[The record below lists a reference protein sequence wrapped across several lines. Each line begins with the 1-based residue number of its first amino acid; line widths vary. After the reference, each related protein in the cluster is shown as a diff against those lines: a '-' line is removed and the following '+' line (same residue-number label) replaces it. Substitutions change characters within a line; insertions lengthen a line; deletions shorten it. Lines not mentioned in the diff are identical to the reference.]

1 MCSAR
6 NGGATTKGDTGP
18 HPWLGFFLESQMETE
33 VSRAMPTYEYRCP
46 EGHRFELVQ
55 KMSEE
60 PRAKCPEC
68 GAESERLLSAGAG
81 FLFKGGGFYTT
92 DYRSDSYKKD
102 ASKEE
107 SAGVSKKATAEKPKQ
122 GKGKGKGKEKGKER
136 GKDSGSSSPEG
147 S

>member
-1 MCSAR
+1 M
-6 NGGATTKGDTGP
+6 
-18 HPWLGFFLESQMETE
+18 LESQMETE

-46 EGHRFELVQ
+46 EGHHFELVQ

-92 DYRSDSYKKD
+92 DYRSDSYKKA

-107 SAGVSKKATAEKPKQ
+107 SAGVSKKVTAEKPKKGD
-122 GKGKGKGKEKGKER
+122 GKGKGKAEGKGKNPV
-136 GKDSGSSSPEG
+136 SSSPEG